1 MFITVGSK
9 KPYLHSNKELYEYCK
24 KSSEKSFQKMKI
36 DNLEK
41 NKKMINKLFIEDDLN
56 NSSNSS
62 NNSNSNS
69 NSSNSSNNNSNNN
82 NLFIFLS
89 ILSVSSIG
97 YFFYKKYKG

>member
-9 KPYLHSNKELYEYCK
+9 KPYSQTNKELYEYCK
-24 KSSEKSFQKMKI
+24 KSSEKAFQKMKI

-56 NSSNSS
+56 NSSNSI
-62 NNSNSNS
+62 
-69 NSSNSSNNNSNNN
+69 NSSSSNNNN

-89 ILSVSSIG
+89 ILSVTSFG
-97 YFFYKKYKG
+97 YLFYKKFK

>member
-24 KSSEKSFQKMKI
+24 KSSENSFQKMKI

-56 NSSNSS
+56 SSSSS
-62 NNSNSNS
+62 NNSNN
-69 NSSNSSNNNSNNN
+69 NNSNNNNNNN

-89 ILSVSSIG
+89 ILSVTSFG
-97 YFFYKKYKG
+97 YLFYKKFK

>member
-1 MFITVGSK
+1 MFITAGSK
-9 KPYLHSNKELYEYCK
+9 KPYLQSNKEFYEYCK

-56 NSSNSS
+56 NSSSS

-69 NSSNSSNNNSNNN
+69 NSSNNNNNNN

>member
-9 KPYLHSNKELYEYCK
+9 KPYLQTNKKLYEYCK
-24 KSSEKSFQKMKI
+24 KSSENSFQKMKI

-56 NSSNSS
+56 SSINSS
-62 NNSNSNS
+62 
-69 NSSNSSNNNSNNN
+69 SSNNNNNNNN

-89 ILSVSSIG
+89 ILSVTSFG
-97 YFFYKKYKG
+97 YLFYKKFK

>member
-56 NSSNSS
+56 NSSNSI
-62 NNSNSNS
+62 
-69 NSSNSSNNNSNNN
+69 NSSSSNNNN

-89 ILSVSSIG
+89 ILSVTSFG
-97 YFFYKKYKG
+97 YLFYKKFK

>member
-9 KPYLHSNKELYEYCK
+9 KPYLQSNKKLYEYCK
-24 KSSEKSFQKMKI
+24 KSSEKSFQRMKI

-41 NKKMINKLFIEDDLN
+41 NKKIINKLFIQDDLN
-56 NSSNSS
+56 NSS
-62 NNSNSNS
+62 SNS
-69 NSSNSSNNNSNNN
+69 SSNSSNISSSSSSNNNNN

-97 YFFYKKYKG
+97 YFFYKKYK